1 MVGRGERVVAS
12 LRQWH
17 SGRRR
22 GGVGRQRLRQEKTDG
37 STTFFP
43 ADPTS

>member
-1 MVGRGERVVAS
+1 MVGRGERVVAG
-12 LRQWH
+12 LTQWR

-22 GGVGRQRLRQEKTDG
+22 GGVERQRLRQEKTNQ

-43 ADPTS
+43 AGPTS